1 MKNLLDLQMF
11 NEPDDVGKQPD
22 AEDNQKPNT
31 DNQQDQE
38 KKYTDE
44 DVDKIINSK
53 FAKWEEDQKK
63 KVDEATKLAEMDAQ
77 QKAEY
82 KAKQLEEKLEK
93 LTNAQTLSQ
102 MSKTARTMLSG
113 HDINV
118 SDDLLTLLVS
128 ADADKTK
135 ASIDSF
141 VTLFEAA
148 VENAVKDKLKGSS
161 PKKGQ
166 GKTITR
172 DEILAVSNS
181 AERQRLIAENLDLF
195 K

>member
-11 NEPDDVGKQPD
+11 NEPDDSGKQSD
-22 AEDNQKPNT
+22 VEDNQKPST
-31 DNQQDQE
+31 DNQQDQD
-38 KKYTDE
+38 KKYTDD

-53 FAKWEEDQKK
+53 FAKWEEEQKK

-102 MSKTARTMLSG
+102 MSKTARTMLSE
-113 HDINV
+113 HDINI
-118 SDDLLTLLVS
+118 SDDLLSLLVS
-128 ADADKTK
+128 ANADKTK

-141 VTLFEAA
+141 VTLFEAT

-166 GKTITR
+166 GNTITR
-172 DEILAVSNS
+172 DEILKISNS